1 MKERIA
7 EVIAPISKKY
17 GQELVDIVLTSNS
30 RGVLI
35 KVSVGSKQ
43 GPKVSDLTAIT
54 KEFNKTAALSP
65 EMFFNGDYQ
74 MEVSS
79 PGIDRDLKNFNDYY
93 WNEGREIKLIH
104 KKDGEDVNVEGS
116 LIKAENDHIIIAI
129 DELETHIKYEDI
141 IKAKL
146 KIKF

>member
-35 KVSVGSKQ
+35 KVSVGSKE

-54 KEFNKTAALSP
+54 KEFNKTAALNP
-65 EMFFNGDYQ
+65 EKFFNGDYQ

-79 PGIDRDLKNFNDYY
+79 PGIDRELKSFNDFY

-104 KKDGEDVNVEGS
+104 KQNDEEINSEGC
-116 LIKAENDHIIIAI
+116 LVKAENDRIIISIDGSEKHIIYDNIV
-129 DELETHIKYEDI
+129 
-141 IKAKL
+141 KAKL

>member
-1 MKERIA
+1 MKDRIA
-7 EVIAPISKKY
+7 EVIEPISQKY

-35 KVSVGSKQ
+35 KVSVGSKE

-54 KEFNKTAALSP
+54 KEFNKTAALTP
-65 EMFFNGDYQ
+65 ERFFNGDYQ

-79 PGIDRDLKNFNDYY
+79 PGIDRELKTYNDFY
-93 WNEGREIKLIH
+93 WNEGRDVKLIYRKEDEEIKA
-104 KKDGEDVNVEGS
+104 EGN
-116 LIKAENDHIIIAI
+116 LIKAEDEHVIIAVEET
-129 DELETHIKYEDI
+129 ELQIRYEDI
-141 IKAKL
+141 VKAKL

>member
-1 MKERIA
+1 MKERIG
-7 EVIAPISKKY
+7 EVISPITKKY

-43 GPKVSDLTAIT
+43 GPTVSDLTAIT

-65 EMFFNGDYQ
+65 EKFFNGDYQ

-79 PGIDRDLKNFNDYY
+79 PGIDRELHTFNDFY
-93 WNEGREIKLIH
+93 WNEGRDIKLIH
-104 KKDGEDVNVEGS
+104 RKDGEEVTAEGN
-116 LIKAENDHIIIAI
+116 LIKAEKDHIVATI
-129 DELETHIKYEDI
+129 DGSQTLIKFENI